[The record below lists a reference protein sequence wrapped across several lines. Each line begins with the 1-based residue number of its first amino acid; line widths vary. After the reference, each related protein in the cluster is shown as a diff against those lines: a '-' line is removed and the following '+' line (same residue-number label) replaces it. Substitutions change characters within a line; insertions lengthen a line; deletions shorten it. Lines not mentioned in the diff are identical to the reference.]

1 MASGRISSA
10 PQLHTALRRA
20 ACASL
25 LSLLFGLPTA
35 ASLSGQSGD
44 KSAGQEP
51 SAGKAGAEDAK
62 PKPGEASSPTPG
74 EGTDEDAR
82 VENKSADSTAAAE
95 SSPTVGAA
103 AFSGASDLER
113 PIENPET
120 RALLVRAEE
129 HYYRKRHHIALK
141 LFQLVI
147 EREPEHA
154 LAYRYA
160 GDIYLKRG
168 DLDLAEE
175 HLQIAR
181 ELSAHPEQEWFRLGQ
196 VAYLR
201 SDADAARLAFER
213 ALEMK
218 PDFVICRFYLG
229 FVSYRLQRD
238 KERTIEHWESYRR
251 LAPADPQGPAIDRA
265 IEILRDPD
273 YEIPKF
279 DAGDEPR
286 LPESADGADT
296 RVPYQPGRD
305 ENEKSENTGEELI
318 NIDDL

>member
-1 MASGRISSA
+1 MARASKSFATASRATHALTLLLCLFWAGPQFARADAAEPEQASSTT
-10 PQLHTALRRA
+10 QT
-20 ACASL
+20 
-25 LSLLFGLPTA
+25 
-35 ASLSGQSGD
+35 
-44 KSAGQEP
+44 
-51 SAGKAGAEDAK
+51 AK
-62 PKPGEASSPTPG
+62 P
-74 EGTDEDAR
+74 
-82 VENKSADSTAAAE
+82 AA
-95 SSPTVGAA
+95 GDN
-103 AFSGASDLER
+103 SGASAADASRKKTDEGADSAAAADATATGDPEKKSAAEQADEQAERENLER
-113 PIENPET
+113 PIEDPET

-160 GDIYLKRG
+160 GDIYLKRSE
-168 DLDLAEE
+168 LDLAEE
-175 HLQIAR
+175 HLHIAR

-201 SDADAARLAFER
+201 ADAAAARKAFER
-213 ALEMK
+213 ALEIK

-251 LAPADPQGPAIDRA
+251 LAPDDPQGPEIDRA
-265 IEILRDPD
+265 IEILRNPD
-273 YEIPKF
+273 YEIPNF
-279 DAGDEPR
+279 DEGEKPT

-305 ENEKSENTGEELI
+305 ESEKSKNTGEELI